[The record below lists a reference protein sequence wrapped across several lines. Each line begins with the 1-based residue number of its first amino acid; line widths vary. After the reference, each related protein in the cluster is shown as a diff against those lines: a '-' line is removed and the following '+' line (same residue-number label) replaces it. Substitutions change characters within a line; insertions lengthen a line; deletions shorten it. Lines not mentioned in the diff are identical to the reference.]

1 MPAIIQCASSYIAD
15 TKQFVYSKYDICSFL
30 YLLCKIGKYKNE
42 PIKPLP
48 KSDSIDAGFILKQLA
63 KCKAAGFLKE
73 EFTLSGQTFYRSF
86 LQKDV
91 SVRELIC
98 CIDPFAYIS
107 HLSAMS
113 LYSISE
119 REPFTIFTT
128 TPSLKEWNQLAT
140 AKMEKELSTYFDDYI
155 KLKLPKLEKIKIES
169 IKSRSVHTFSSNT
182 PGKFKK
188 MGDNLRVSKIGRTF
202 LDMLRQPQLCGGI
215 NHVIEVFTNHAETY
229 LQFIIDEIEK
239 DGKPID
245 KVRAGYILEE
255 ECNIQHDIFEQWRQF
270 KQRGS
275 SRKLNASSDFD
286 ATKISTNWDLSIN
299 VF

>member
-1 MPAIIQCASSYIAD
+1 M
-15 TKQFVYSKYDICSFL
+15 
-30 YLLCKIGKYKNE
+30 LCKTGKYKKE
-42 PIKPLP
+42 QIRPLP
-48 KSDSIDAGFILKQLA
+48 KSDSIDADFILNQLA
-63 KCKAAGFLKE
+63 KCESAGFLRE

-86 LQKDV
+86 LQKDA
-91 SVRELIC
+91 SVDELIC

-128 TPSLKEWNQLAT
+128 SPSLKDWNHLAN
-140 AKMEKELSTYFDDYI
+140 AKMQKELSIHFNEYI
-155 KLKLPKLEKIKIES
+155 KLKLPRLEKIKLEALQG
-169 IKSRSVHTFSSNT
+169 RPVHTFSSNT

-188 MGDNLRVSKIGRTF
+188 MGENLRVSKIGRTF
-202 LDMLRQPQLCGGI
+202 LDMLRQPQLCDGI

-245 KVRAGYILEE
+245 KVRAGYVLEE
-255 ECNIQHDIFEQWRQF
+255 ECNIQHEIFEQWRQF

-275 SRKLNASSDFD
+275 SRKLDASSGFD
-286 ATKISTNWDLSIN
+286 STKISTNWDLSIN

>member
-30 YLLCKIGKYKNE
+30 YLLCKTGKYKNE

-48 KSDSIDAGFILKQLA
+48 ESDSIDAGFILK
-63 KCKAAGFLKE
+63 
-73 EFTLSGQTFYRSF
+73 
-86 LQKDV
+86 
-91 SVRELIC
+91 
-98 CIDPFAYIS
+98 
-107 HLSAMS
+107 
-113 LYSISE
+113 
-119 REPFTIFTT
+119 
-128 TPSLKEWNQLAT
+128 QLAT

-155 KLKLPKLEKIKIES
+155 KLKLPKLEKIKLES
-169 IKSRSVHTFSSNT
+169 IKGRSVHNFSSNT

-188 MGDNLRVSKIGRTF
+188 MGENLRVSKIGRTF
-202 LDMLRQPQLCGGI
+202 LDMLRKPQLCGGI

-255 ECNIQHDIFEQWRQF
+255 ECNLQHKIFEQWRQY

-275 SRKLNASSDFD
+275 SRKLDASSDFD
-286 ATKISTNWDLSIN
+286 AEKLRAFLQRIQSSNLRFGNARKSPMKI
-299 VF
+299 